1 MEKNGLLR
9 AGYCI
14 MVLQLSKI
22 NHCVAVGP
30 ADVAI
35 SFRDQ
40 LDGISTASKTR
51 QATKNLRAM
60 SDAGRS
66 GVCNRLNLYFHTLFR
81 LIILYSLSPE
91 YSVFPS
97 VA

>member
-40 LDGISTASKTR
+40 PEWYLYSLENKAGHEKY
-51 QATKNLRAM
+51 LRAM
-60 SDAGRS
+60 SVAR
-66 GVCNRLNLYFHTLFR
+66 RM
-81 LIILYSLSPE
+81 
-91 YSVFPS
+91 SVI
-97 VA
+97 A